1 MIRIA
6 LLLTGGPHQSLHLL
20 PLIPELHDLGAD
32 VRVFALE
39 ERTQKFCSE
48 FLQSLEAEG
57 SVISLLH
64 PTMLE
69 RMLTHLRIV
78 KKSKKLRIVGN
89 IRHLRGFDAILVA
102 ERTSAILKRHLKPPT
117 LMIHIPHGAGDRSA
131 GFDQRGKSYD
141 FHIVSGDKDRRR
153 FIEEGIAGPDR
164 IVTSGSI
171 KLAGVHRR
179 PTRPKT
185 LFSDDRPV
193 VLYTPHFDEALSSW
207 HRIGFAVI
215 EAIVS
220 LRRYNLIVAPHV
232 RLRSGLRSSEIRR
245 LERYA
250 AADVHIDLGSVN
262 SYDMTYTRAADIYL
276 GDVSSQ
282 VYEFLVEPR
291 PCVFLNTVNAVVEGN
306 PNFRMWMLGEV
317 ASDVPSAILAL
328 DRAAARHPE
337 FAQRQKHFFEDAM
350 GGNWMAAPGI
360 AARQIL
366 DVIARRNVISG

>member
-1 MIRIA
+1 MIKIA

-20 PLIPELHDLGAD
+20 PLIPELHDLGTD
-32 VRVFALE
+32 VRVFAME
-39 ERTQKFCSE
+39 ERTQQFCSE
-48 FLQSLEAEG
+48 FLQSVEMKDSIIA
-57 SVISLLH
+57 LLH

-78 KKSKKLRIVGN
+78 RKSKKLRIIGN
-89 IRHLRGFDAILVA
+89 TRHLRGFDAILVA
-102 ERTSAILKRHLKPPT
+102 ERTSSILKRHLKPPT
-117 LMIHIPHGAGDRSA
+117 LMIHIPHGAGDRRA
-131 GFDQRGKSYD
+131 GFDQRAKLYD
-141 FHIVSGDKDRRR
+141 FHIVSGDKDRHR

-164 IVTSGSI
+164 VATSGSI
-171 KLAGVHRR
+171 KLAGVYRR
-179 PTRPKT
+179 PAKPQQI
-185 LFSDDRPV
+185 FSDDRPV
-193 VLYTPHFDEALSSW
+193 ILYTPHFDTALSSW
-207 HRIGFAVI
+207 HRIGFDVI
-215 EAIVS
+215 EAIAA

-232 RLRSGLRSSEIRR
+232 RLRSGLRSSEISR
-245 LERYA
+245 LERCA

-306 PNFRMWMLGEV
+306 PDFRMWMLGEI
-317 ASDVPSAILAL
+317 ASDVPSALSAL

-337 FAQRQKHFFEDAM
+337 FAPRQKQFFEDAM
-350 GGNWMAAPGI
+350 GSNWMGAPRI

-366 DVIARRNVISG
+366 DVVARRNVIPG